1 MTMTRDEF
9 LSAIE
14 KRGAQFAPAA
24 GAREITLAGNAL
36 QAMRAAMLAPF
47 IIELYS
53 ATGGINLGSG
63 YIFGPTEWTENRRFP
78 TPSIVDVNKEIS
90 NMPNMRGFTVFGRND
105 LFWFAFDAFGVCYM
119 LDNLTLRR
127 LRKYDDPY
135 RAMTDCLIAG
145 KI

>member
-1 MTMTRDEF
+1 MTRDEF
-9 LSAIE
+9 LSVM
-14 KRGAQFAPAA
+14 KSRGAEFAPAA

-53 ATGGINLGSG
+53 AAGGINLGAG
-63 YIFGPTEWTENRRFP
+63 YILGPTQWAENRRFP
-78 TPSIVDVNKEIS
+78 IPGIVDVNKEIS
-90 NMPNMRGFTVFGRND
+90 NMPHMRGFTVFGRND

-119 LDNLTLRR
+119 LDNLTLRP
-127 LRKYDDPY
+127 LRKYDDAY
-135 RAMTDCLIAG
+135 RAMTDCLVAG